1 MLKSNFVTNSFV
13 ILRFKI
19 LLRLLIT
26 ILLFCSVCLQAQNNP
41 IIDSLT
47 KVYDLASTDQ
57 SKVKIIRDLAHAY
70 QNVNKKKAQEFAQQG
85 LELAKKIGD
94 TKTEI
99 SCILELA
106 TLDRN
111 SGNFVLALSKLKNGL
126 QLAQNK
132 NDTTSVINSYIAI
145 GDVYS
150 VLLNYDKAIQYYD
163 HAIDLSEKSQ
173 DQKTLITSLTRKGN
187 RFMDKGRALNDSM
200 LFMKAIAIYQNAEKK
215 SSKDATSKNYINSIV
230 SLADA
235 YNILGHNTGNTHH
248 LYKSLNYSMNSL
260 RLAQRIYS
268 KEYEALS
275 YLNLGEVYLSLNKEI
290 KAIHY
295 FELAEKIYSE
305 IGNKGWL
312 LNTNTFLAKSYYSL
326 HLYDKAS
333 QYINRSIVLAKEQG
347 QAKYLRDNYQLLAD
361 IYSKQGDFEKAY
373 WYHKLYNDNK
383 DSVLNETTSFN
394 ISRIQAELDLE
405 RKDKEIELLTK
416 NTEIQSQKISVQTT
430 QRNFLIAGLIILI
443 FVLLITI
450 YLYRQKKK
458 VTQEIFNAKVLA
470 ETAKEAQEQF
480 LANTSHE
487 IRTPMNGIIGMTNHL
502 METGLDSQQKEYVSV
517 IKESSNNLLAL
528 INELLDLS
536 KIMAKKIVFDNKPF
550 EIREIIKSLVRLLE
564 FRTKEKNIKIIFDID
579 SRIPLSITG
588 DAVRLKQILLN
599 LVENAV
605 KFTHNGEVKIIVRLL
620 EEVDDSVNLEFK
632 IEDTGIGIPENKLNA
647 IFENFTQVN
656 SKTTRKYSGTG
667 LGLPITKQLVEQQDG
682 TISVISK
689 LNVGSIFS
697 FTLRFKKVITN
708 SAESNHHHFNFSVF
722 PKADLEGMH
731 VLIVD
736 DNKINQQ
743 VASLTLQKWNAQ
755 TVVSNSAM
763 DAFDL
768 LDKHHFDLILMDVT
782 MPEIDGFEATGKIRK
797 HSDPRIANLPI
808 IAITAAAFIAD
819 KNKCI
824 EAGMNDYISKPFD
837 PTDLLNKIHKLLPAT
852 SNNQKKLELCDLTLL
867 KDRAAGD
874 SGFIKEI
881 LESYTQEMPLYI
893 AEMELFLNKKDWQE
907 VSKQAHKMKSPIALM
922 GATKLK
928 ELYAKIEIEA
938 TLNKD
943 HESLIK
949 QIRIAQKQCLKTVD
963 ELKRE
968 LDNIKV

>member
-1 MLKSNFVTNSFV
+1 V
-13 ILRFKI
+13 
-19 LLRLLIT
+19 RLLIL

-41 IIDSLT
+41 TIDSLT
-47 KVYDLASTDQ
+47 KVYDRASTDQ
-57 SKVKIIRDLAHAY
+57 SKVKAMSKLGHAY
-70 QNVNKKKAQEFAQQG
+70 LNVNSKKAY
-85 LELAKKIGD
+85 ELLQNAFKLSRKIGD

-99 SCILELA
+99 YSITELSI
-106 TLDRN
+106 LDRN
-111 SGNFVLALSKLKNGL
+111 SGNFIPALTKLRTGL
-126 QLAQNK
+126 QLAQNT
-132 NDTTSVINSYIAI
+132 NDTTSIINCYVAI

-150 VLLNYDKAIQYYD
+150 ALLNYDKAIQYYD
-163 HAIDLSEKSQ
+163 QSIELSKKNK
-173 DQKTLITSLTRKGN
+173 DQQSLITSLSRKGN
-187 RFMDKGRALNDSM
+187 RFMDKGRSLNDSL
-200 LFMKAIAIYQNAEKK
+200 LFIKAIAIYEEVEKVASENI
-215 SSKDATSKNYINSIV
+215 SSKQYINSLV

-235 YNILGHNTGNTHH
+235 YNILGHNTNNTHH
-248 LYKSLNYSMNSL
+248 LYTSLNYSMNSL
-260 RLAQRIYS
+260 HLAQGIYS

-275 YLNLGEVYLSLNKEI
+275 YLNLGEVYLSLNKEV

-295 FELAEKIYSE
+295 FELAEKIYSDL
-305 IGNKGWL
+305 GNKGWL
-312 LNTNTFLAKSYYSL
+312 LNTNTFLGKSYYSL
-326 HLYDKAS
+326 RLYDKAAE
-333 QYINRSIVLAKEQG
+333 YINKSILIAKEQKLA
-347 QAKYLRDNYQLLAD
+347 QYLRDNYQLLAD
-361 IYSKQGDFEKAY
+361 ICNKQSKFEEAFQY
-373 WYHKLYNDNK
+373 YKLYNDNK
-383 DSVLNETTSFN
+383 DSVLNESTTFN
-394 ISRIQAELDLE
+394 ISRLQAELDIE

-416 NTEIQSQKISVQTT
+416 NTEIQNQKISAQNT
-430 QRNFLIAGLIILI
+430 QRDFLIGGIIILVFSLMVI
-443 FVLLITI
+443 I

-502 METGLDSQQKEYVSV
+502 METGLDPQQKEYVGV

-528 INELLDLS
+528 INQLLDLS
-536 KIMAKKIVFDNKPF
+536 KIMAKKIVFDSKPF
-550 EIREIIKSLVRLLE
+550 EIREIVKSLIRLLE

-579 SRIPLSITG
+579 SRIPLTITG
-588 DAVRLKQILLN
+588 DAIRLKQILLN

-605 KFTHNGEVKIIVRLL
+605 KFTHNGEVKIIVKLL
-620 EEVDDSVNLEFK
+620 NEVDDSVNLEFK
-632 IEDTGIGIPENKLNA
+632 IEDTGIGIPDNKLNA

-682 TISVISK
+682 SISVVSK
-689 LNVGSIFS
+689 LNVGSVFS

-708 SAESNHHHFNFSVF
+708 SSESNHHHFNFSVF
-722 PKADLEGMH
+722 PKANLEGIR

-755 TVVSNSAM
+755 TMLANGAKE
-763 DAFDL
+763 AFDL
-768 LDKHHFDLILMDVT
+768 LEQHKFDLILMDVT
-782 MPEIDGFEATGKIRK
+782 MPEIDGFEATKNIRK
-797 HSDPRIANLPI
+797 HTNPQIANLPI

-837 PTDLLNKIHKLLPAT
+837 PIDLLSKIHKLLPA
-852 SNNQKKLELCDLTLL
+852 SLNELPKQLQCDLSLL

-874 SGFIKEI
+874 ISFIKEI
-881 LESYTQEMPLYI
+881 LESYIQEMPLYI

-907 VSKQAHKMKSPIALM
+907 ISKQAHKMKSPIALM
-922 GATKLK
+922 GAVQLK
-928 ELYAKIEIEA
+928 ELFSEIEMEA
-938 TLNKD
+938 TLDKD
-943 HESLIK
+943 KGSLIK
-949 QIRIAQKQCLKTVD
+949 QIRSAQKKCLQTVD